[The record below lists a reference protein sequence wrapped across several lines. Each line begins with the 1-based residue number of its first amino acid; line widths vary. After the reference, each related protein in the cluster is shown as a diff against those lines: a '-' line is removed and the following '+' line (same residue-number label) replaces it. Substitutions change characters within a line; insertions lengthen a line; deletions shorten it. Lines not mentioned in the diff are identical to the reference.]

1 MDLQKVLK
9 TTLKNKYLKLNGAY
23 SENSLLPSRLCYR
36 ELKNDNTLSNLYQH
50 EFRYVDKSD
59 LHTWLF
65 FETVPLADV
74 LSCDC
79 KHHSSQRTVL
89 TLGVSGVGKTT
100 TVQSCALEW
109 AEGKGYYNIKLLF
122 PLTFW
127 ELNLLKLK
135 MSLIELLQMFYPEL
149 NKLNV
154 SSLNENKVWF
164 VLDGLDEYHLPL
176 NFSCPT
182 VRDVSEVSTVDTLV
196 TNLIRGNLLPSAHI
210 WITTRFAAATQIP
223 ECFLL
228 KETEVQGFS
237 DEQKEQHFRTVIGN
251 DDLSNKAIDHVKISR
266 SLDFL
271 CEIPPICT
279 IMANVLKSH
288 LKSDDGLKINPLN
301 LTQIYTNLVKAS
313 NSDIVAKLKKLALPR
328 MGEGSVIYEH
338 DLSESDISVEEAS
351 TFSKECPLVLKEE
364 KGLHNTTV
372 FRFGHLS
379 IQEFLAAS
387 AELDEIEAG
396 SLQSVRCQYLVD
408 QALQSDEGQSDV
420 FLRFLFG
427 LIKERGTLEP
437 TDPLFDY
444 TKKKILENILSYTAV
459 GLFHCLREYDNQAL
473 LKEVKFFLKFGSSPI
488 RDFYPMHW
496 EFVRQRTSNF
506 EGMRDCFEMQVS
518 KRSDERLL
526 RHLPAILKSRKA
538 MLRFSNLTDKCCPAL
553 AAVLSTRESY
563 LRELD
568 LGYNSISDD
577 GVRKLVE
584 GLSDQNCRLKTIR
597 LQGCGVTWLACEY
610 LSPALRQSEKLQE
623 LDLSMNEIGD
633 DGLRHLASGL
643 RSPKCQLE
651 TLKLSQCNIEQ
662 KGCSCLASA
671 LQKNTGHLKVLDL
684 SINMVGD
691 EGAIELFQK
700 CDISQLTK
708 LEMYHCGLTALSC
721 RSIGEAL
728 KIETSTLV
736 ELNLSN
742 NDLKDEGFALI
753 CEGMYA
759 WCSLEKLNVSRCGIT
774 GTGCYKLAKVLCCV
788 SQLYG
793 VPMAKTELHAVE
805 LKELDLSM
813 NCLGDEGI
821 KAISAG
827 LKNPYLNLKTLNL
840 SHCSLTDDCCAEL
853 ASGFASQ
860 GYVIRELDLSGNNL
874 QDKGV
879 KKLGLGLRSPQCKL
893 EKLSLRT
900 CCLSS
905 RSIQFLTN
913 ALKSNPQHLEELHVM
928 GNNLE
933 DSGIRVLMELTKNK
947 KYALHTI
954 DVSAD

>member
-1 MDLQKVLK
+1 MDLQNVLK
-9 TTLKNKYLKLNGAY
+9 TTLKNKYLKLNRAY
-23 SENSLLPSRLCYR
+23 SEKSLLPSRLCYR
-36 ELKNDNTLSNLYQH
+36 ELKTDNTSELYQN
-50 EFRYVDKSD
+50 EFKYVDKSD
-59 LHTWLF
+59 LNTWPF
-65 FETVPLADV
+65 SETVPLADV

-79 KHHSSQRTVL
+79 KHHSSQRTVI
-89 TLGVSGVGKTT
+89 TVGVSGVGKTT

-109 AEGKGYYNIKLLF
+109 AEGKGYHNIQLLF

-127 ELNLLKLK
+127 ELNLLELE

-149 NKLNV
+149 KALNV
-154 SSLNENKVWF
+154 SSLNENRVWF
-164 VLDGLDEYHLPL
+164 VLDGLDEYHLAL

-182 VRDVSEVSTVDTLV
+182 VRDVTKVSKVDTLV
-196 TNLIRGNLLPSAHI
+196 TNLIKGNLLPNAHI
-210 WITTRFAAATQIP
+210 WITTRLAAATQIP

-237 DEQKEQHFRTVIGN
+237 DEQKEQHFRTIIGN
-251 DDLSNKAIDHVKISR
+251 KDLSNKAIDHVKISR

-271 CEIPPICT
+271 CEIPAICT

-288 LKSDDGLKINPLN
+288 LKSDDGLKINPVN
-301 LTQIYTNLVKAS
+301 LTQIYTNLVNSS
-313 NSDIVAKLKKLALPR
+313 NSNILAKLKKLALPR
-328 MGEGSVIYEH
+328 MGEGNVIYEH

-351 TFSKECPLVLKEE
+351 TFSTECPLVLREE
-364 KGLHNTTV
+364 KGLHNTKV

-387 AELDEIEAG
+387 SELEEIEAR
-396 SLQSVRCQYLVD
+396 SLPSVRCRYLVD
-408 QALQSDEGQSDV
+408 QALQCDEGKSDV

-444 TKKKILENILSYTAV
+444 TKKLILENVWSYTAV

-496 EFVRQRTSNF
+496 EFMRQRTSNF
-506 EGMRDCFEMQVS
+506 EGMRDCFEMEVS

-538 MLRFSNLTDKCCPAL
+538 MLRFSNLTDMCCPAL

-584 GLSDQNCRLKTIR
+584 GLSDQNCRLKSIR
-597 LQGCGVTWLACEY
+597 LQGCGVTWRACEY
-610 LSPALRQSEKLQE
+610 LSPALRQSLKLQE
-623 LDLSMNEIGD
+623 
-633 DGLRHLASGL
+633 
-643 RSPKCQLE
+643 
-651 TLKLSQCNIEQ
+651 LSQCNIQQ
-662 KGCSCLASA
+662 KGCCCLASA
-671 LQKNTGHLKVLDL
+671 LQKNYGHLKVLDL
-684 SINMVGD
+684 SINMIGD

-708 LEMYHCGLTALSC
+708 LEMYHCGLTVLSC
-721 RSIGEAL
+721 RSIGHAL
-728 KIETSTLV
+728 RFESSTLV

-742 NDLKDEGFALI
+742 NALEDEGFALI

-774 GTGCYKLAKVLCCV
+774 GTGCYKLAKVLSCV
-788 SQLYG
+788 SQLFELSI
-793 VPMAKTELHAVE
+793 AKTELQAVE

-813 NCLGDEGI
+813 SCLGDEGV
-821 KAISAG
+821 KAISVG

-853 ASGFASQ
+853 GFASQ
-860 GYVIRELDLSGNNL
+860 GCVIRELDLSGNNL

-879 KKLGLGLRSPQCKL
+879 KKLCVGLRSPQSKL

-900 CCLSS
+900 CCLTS

-913 ALKSNPQHLEELHVM
+913 ALKSNPQHLGELHLM

-933 DSGIRVLMELTKNK
+933 DSGIRLLMELTKNK

-954 DVSAD
+954 DVSTD